1 MALTDTAIRNAK
13 ARERDYKLGDG
24 GGLYLLVT
32 RSGGRLW
39 RLKYRGDGVERK
51 LSIGE
56 YSAVSLRGARKAREE
71 ARQRARAGDDPA
83 AAKRR
88 ERVRAKLAAGTRFS
102 AVALEY

>member
-39 RLKYRGDGVERK
+39 RLKYRSDGE
-51 LSIGE
+51 SIFRLVG
-56 YSAVSLRGARKAREE
+56 
-71 ARQRARAGDDPA
+71 
-83 AAKRR
+83 KRR
-88 ERVRAKLAAGTRFS
+88 LDRLAEMVGDPPKQAPADIWPS
-102 AVALEY
+102 